1 MLLGACLEAGVT
13 TLYTE
18 DMGSPRQ
25 IDSIRLVNP
34 LV

>member
-1 MLLGACLEAGVT
+1 MLLGACVEAGVT

-18 DMGSPRQ
+18 DMGAPRT
-25 IDSIRLVNP
+25 IDTIQLVNP